1 MKVLITTEFF
11 MPFICGV
18 TTAVLNQK
26 QVLEESG
33 WEVRIL
39 TIGKENRSYYDD
51 DEGVYY
57 IRSNFPKVYKD
68 SYATIAF
75 HDPLLKDIYAWNPDI
90 VHAQNEF
97 FTFIFAKKIARKCK
111 TPLILT
117 CHTDYPAY
125 GVHFM
130 KNQKIWN
137 RLAKKYVPKI
147 IHDANALLCSSDKI
161 CEILTSYNVSNL
173 ILNIKLGLNLHGF
186 HKHLEPEEKS
196 LLKKKCGIQSDDGII
211 FLSVCR
217 LSEEKQVDQCLFAF
231 KEINQRYPDSSF
243 LIVGDGT
250 EMERLKTI
258 AVSLGLDDSVHF
270 TGSVPYEEVWKYYQL
285 GDLFISASESETQG
299 LTYLESIASGVPVI
313 IKKNLVNNNFLKP
326 GVNGLDYESLEDMV
340 SKCIDLLAHPESI
353 SRMKKLSPDSVYSFS
368 LYGFKKNLND
378 LYGIALTEKWMVG
391 EAIPSD
397 SKAFSKFGIKL

>member
-51 DEGVYY
+51 SEGVYY
-57 IRSNFPKVYKD
+57 IRSNFPQLYKD
-68 SYATIAF
+68 SYATVAF
-75 HDPLLKDIYAWNPDI
+75 HDPLLKDIYAWNPDV

-97 FTFIFAKKIARKCK
+97 FTFIFAKKVAKKCK

-130 KNQKIWN
+130 KNQKRWN
-137 RLAKKYVPKI
+137 KLARKYVPRI
-147 IHDANALLCSSDKI
+147 IRDANALLCSSDKI

-186 HKHLEPEEKS
+186 HKHLGEDEK
-196 LLKKKCGIQSDDGII
+196 LRLRKECGIVGSGIV

-217 LSEEKQVDQCLFAF
+217 LSEEKQVDQCLYAF
-231 KEINQRYPDSSF
+231 KEIHRRYPEASF

-250 EMERLKTI
+250 EMERLNTI
-258 AVSLGLDDSVHF
+258 ASSLKLNGSVHF
-270 TGSVPYEEVWKYYQL
+270 VGSVPYEDVWKYYQL

-299 LTYLESIASGVPVI
+299 LTYLEAIASGVPVI

-326 GVNGLDYESLEDMV
+326 GINGLDYDSQEDMV
-340 SKCIDLLAHPESI
+340 LKCIDLLSHPEII
-353 SRMKKLSPDSVYSFS
+353 SKMKSLSPDSVYSFS

-378 LYGIALTEKWMVG
+378 LYGIALTEKWLVG

-397 SKAFSKFGIKL
+397 SRAFSKFGIKS